1 MGSAG
6 RGRAPSGGWL
16 AGRGLIG
23 LVNPFPSAGLVDVA
37 VKNLGLGFG
46 SALGMSP

>member
-6 RGRAPSGGWL
+6 RARVPSGGWL
-16 AGRGLIG
+16 AGRGFIG
-23 LVNPFPSAGLVDVA
+23 LLDPFPSAGLVDVA

-46 SALGMSP
+46 SALGVSP